1 MDNRIKWKETIGDIV
16 KRPGEYNL
24 WGYRST
30 YGFGYHEFLQF
41 VKILMP
47 MVCSFVMPVCLA
59 CFGMVI
65 IGKKR
70 IGLII

>member
-1 MDNRIKWKETIGDIV
+1 MCGDNAVPMDSVIMNS
-16 KRPGEYNL
+16 YN
-24 WGYRST
+24 
-30 YGFGYHEFLQF
+30 F